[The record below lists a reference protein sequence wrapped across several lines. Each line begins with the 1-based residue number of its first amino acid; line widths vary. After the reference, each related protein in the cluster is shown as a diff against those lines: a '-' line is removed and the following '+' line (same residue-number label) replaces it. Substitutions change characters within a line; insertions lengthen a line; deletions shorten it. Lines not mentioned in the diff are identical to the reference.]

1 MKSFLK
7 NTKIFLAVTIL
18 VISYFGIFS
27 NPQKV
32 SADVCNVTS
41 ANFRTSPGAQYPTN
55 NFTAPGNYP
64 YVYVDVQ
71 TTGCVGSTIY
81 VSLNYF
87 SPSIFG
93 AGSWYSV
100 DNANHIPVSITAGLE
115 SFTLEFVAG
124 QQGCISDV
132 NDWDCRYRIA
142 TWTML
147 GLDNTDTS
155 VAGGHSWNDVYNP
168 GNNMVS
174 NMMLEYDCHESLVV
188 GVACSQSPAWQYI
201 PQIFPFGTVSSL
213 DIYTSTGVNT
223 LSPGAID
230 DSYLAPL
237 PGITVGSASTLGGY
251 LRALFSVLIL
261 IAGILAFIMV
271 VIGAVTYLSSDA
283 FSGKSEGKEMI
294 LNAVFGLILALGAWI
309 ILNTINPNLASNLE
323 ITIPDVVLD
332 GPTTEWQGGNAAAGS
347 NIAPTKTLN
356 GQPILM
362 GQPWPSDATQ
372 RQLLSSAGISVVSS
386 QNSSCPT
393 AGSPGCTSV
402 YFEGAAASIIQ
413 QIIQFKTTCGGC
425 DIVIT
430 GGSEAWLHASHG
442 PNVKRVDMRATSS
455 LNGYLNG
462 LPGGPSPGT
471 GFPTNQTIIV
481 PNVGSFWAEPSGS
494 TSNTTAQHWHV
505 TFY

>member
-168 GNNMVS
+168 GNNMVA

-188 GVACSQSPAWQYI
+188 GTACSQSPAWQHI
-201 PQIFPFGTVSSL
+201 SQIFPFGTISSF
-213 DIYTSTGVNT
+213 DSYTSTGVNT

-251 LRALFSVLIL
+251 LRALFSVLIV

-323 ITIPDVVLD
+323 ITIPDVSFN
-332 GPTTEWQGGNAAAGS
+332 PTYENEDSVGAGTDSITLNLQGGGTTVVNNCDTTKMVTVTAFGGHTFQIYQGLVSSIQAIDAAWQAMPADQRYIVNSIGGYNCRKVAGTQS
-347 NIAPTKTLN
+347 WSAHAFGVAVDINPSKNPFGITLITDM
-356 GQPILM
+356 P
-362 GQPWPSDATQ
+362 PSF
-372 RQLLSSAGISVVSS
+372 RQLW
-386 QNSSCPT
+386 
-393 AGSPGCTSV
+393 TSH
-402 YFEGAAASIIQ
+402 GW
-413 QIIQFKTTCGGC
+413 GW
-425 DIVIT
+425 
-430 GGSEAWLHASHG
+430 GGSWNSKKDAMHFSKHPISE
-442 PNVKRVDMRATSS
+442 
-455 LNGYLNG
+455 
-462 LPGGPSPGT
+462 GGDNMV
-471 GFPTNQTIIV
+471 TN
-481 PNVGSFWAEPSGS
+481 
-494 TSNTTAQHWHV
+494 
-505 TFY
+505 